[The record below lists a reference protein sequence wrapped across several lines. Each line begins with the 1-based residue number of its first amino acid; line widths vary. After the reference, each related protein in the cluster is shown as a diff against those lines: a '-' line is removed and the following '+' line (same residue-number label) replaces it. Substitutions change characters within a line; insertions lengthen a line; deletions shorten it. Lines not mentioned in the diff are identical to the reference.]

1 MSPEIYGAWCGL
13 AIHATPQVIAAGF
26 AHPVDGQTAG
36 EVATIVKL
44 VPPFVLFFLLAAL
57 LRTSGFFPEVTFHMT
72 DRFLFGAGDR
82 TMNLAQVLGLTAG
95 WLITTAIAGVGLLTE
110 FRALRLGGG
119 RPIALGVGCS
129 VVAAVVAFIYV
140 SVSM

>member
-1 MSPEIYGAWCGL
+1 
-13 AIHATPQVIAAGF
+13 
-26 AHPVDGQTAG
+26 
-36 EVATIVKL
+36 
-44 VPPFVLFFLLAAL
+44 
-57 LRTSGFFPEVTFHMT
+57 MT

-82 TMNLAQVLGLTAG
+82 TMNLAQGLGLTAG

-119 RPIALGVGCS
+119 RPIALGVGCR